1 MLNLPGSLSK
11 HIPNYINVRLKLN
24 SFNTVLLHPDV
35 NDLLSNNIQSST
47 DSLISDIQK
56 IRGKCKGVGV
66 RNIFGSGLMYTTRI
80 SLPIPKRVHR
90 LISKHCPENLII
102 ILIRKT
108 SEGYVHLK

>member
-56 IRGKCKGVGV
+56 I
-66 RNIFGSGLMYTTRI
+66 
-80 SLPIPKRVHR
+80 
-90 LISKHCPENLII
+90 
-102 ILIRKT
+102 
-108 SEGYVHLK
+108 